1 MFTLISLVIETITT
15 VVCIYRIHG
24 KKVKFDFKTAAL
36 IILMI
41 VILITVNHLGIS
53 EISTV
58 LNFILIFIYCKS
70 EFRESLVMSGAMLFL
85 LNVIMTALQFICLLL
100 TSVIVPDNIELRNFI
115 VSLEV
120 LCFCIFLLP
129 GDKLDRL
136 RKNIFVRNRYVVSV
150 CSFVEIVIIFLLLQG
165 KLFGQI
171 QVEMFI
177 FAIPAVLMIVVLVG
191 KWNRSQERIVQIEKE
206 LDNNIRL
213 QERYRELLQKV
224 RLRQHEF
231 KNHLAAIF
239 SFHYTH
245 KTYDKLV
252 EAQRE
257 YCHKLAWEN
266 RYNGLALIGN
276 DVLAGF
282 LYGKFEE
289 VEARGLCVE
298 YAIHTKLER
307 LEVPNY
313 YLIEILG
320 VLIDNA
326 VEAYDSIK
334 QQKVF
339 FSMEADEENY
349 YFKIRNQFAYVPYAE
364 IEQWFQPGGSSKGEG
379 RGLGLHHVKI
389 LCDEWGLGIR
399 CENLEEGQEN
409 WIQFTLIIKSAG
421 SQE

>member
-41 VILITVNHLGIS
+41 VVLITVNHLGMNKVAIG
-53 EISTV
+53 
-58 LNFILIFIYCKS
+58 LNFVWIFTYSKI
-70 EFRESLVMSGAMLFL
+70 EFEESYTMSGVSVFL
-85 LNVIMTALQFICLLL
+85 ISVLITALQFICLIFTNL
-100 TSVIVPDNIELRNFI
+100 IIPDNENLRVI
-115 VSLEV
+115 IADSEA
-120 LCFCIFLLP
+120 LCCISILP
-129 GDKLDRL
+129 GNRLDKL
-136 RKNIFVRNRYVVSV
+136 RKYLYVRNRYVIGIL
-150 CSFVEIVIIFLLLQG
+150 SFVGFVIMFLLMQDKISEG
-165 KLFGQI
+165 I
-171 QVEMFI
+171 QAEMFV

-239 SFHYTH
+239 SFHHTY

-289 VEARGLCVE
+289 VEARGLCME

-326 VEAYDSIK
+326 VEAYDSIE

-421 SQE
+421 SQV